1 MFSFII
7 IIIFILVKTQ
17 GEKSE
22 QESKKTL
29 LPFPSST
36 AQKWS
41 AHNPGML
48 SDPDWILPE
57 TSKLS
62 PSWNLSRITSPPPPS
77 LPHPWILQMSELY
90 GVIVIS
96 MTEL

>member
-7 IIIFILVKTQ
+7 IIILVKTQ

-29 LPFPSST
+29 LLFPSST

-41 AHNPGML
+41 ARNPGML

-62 PSWNLSRITSPPPPS
+62 PSWNLSRITPPPS
-77 LPHPWILQMSELY
+77 LPHPWILLMSELY

>member
-1 MFSFII
+1 MFSFIII

-41 AHNPGML
+41 ARNPGML

-62 PSWNLSRITSPPPPS
+62 PSWNLSRIT